1 MYGYIIPMDVIV
13 ALFLTINL
21 GTARFQSVKYK
32 ALQVTPFL
40 YIGSHFICPPYWWVL
55 VLELLQSYKI
65 ILKYYKYLGEFFQ
78 KKYVC
83 TRTRTHIVFIA
94 LRFA

>member
-1 MYGYIIPMDVIV
+1 MYGYIIPMGVIV

-40 YIGSHFICPPYWWVL
+40 YIGSHFSCPPCWRTS

-65 ILKYYKYLGEFFQ
+65 ILEYYKYFG
-78 KKYVC
+78 
-83 TRTRTHIVFIA
+83 
-94 LRFA
+94 